1 MRRHQ
6 YLLTILCLFI
16 SLEGFSAAKSLNKL
30 KDKISKLNNQINLL
44 VAEIKDIDS
53 KISQHNSKYVSQ
65 MKSLDE
71 LDQKLLVLSSEYENT
86 SMRLEE
92 EKLKTKKA
100 FHLYLIEKDNR
111 YKEHNLLEQKLYSE
125 VLTRKMLEL
134 KKLSNSSQTQKNKV
148 QFLRE
153 KVGKTKSEEEIL
165 YKLIIELE
173 NKKKIAGQNY
183 IDLMEEKNLQEGELD
198 TLIAKRKVLK
208 KKKIAKIAKGGP
220 LFKLNLPIDDYT
232 ELKRSKNGVTLSYK
246 ETSSLKA
253 PYSGKVVYT
262 GRLASYGKVIILD
275 HGQDVRSVV
284 LGDIVV
290 KTKKGAVLK
299 AGDVMGYTMA
309 DYGTIKNLYFEVRKK
324 DTAQN
329 TALWINK
336 SQKIR
341 KI

>member
-1 MRRHQ
+1 MNKWQ
-6 YLLTILCLFI
+6 SLFTIFCLTISFQ
-16 SLEGFSAAKSLNKL
+16 GYSATKSLKKL
-30 KDKISKLNNQINLL
+30 KDKISGLNNKINLL
-44 VAEIKDIDS
+44 VAEIKDIDA
-53 KISQHNSKYVSQ
+53 KINQQNGKYVSQ
-65 MKSLDE
+65 MKGLEE
-71 LDQKLLVLSSEYENT
+71 LDQKLLVLNT
-86 SMRLEE
+86 EFEVTSAKLLEE
-92 EKLKTKKA
+92 RVKAKKA
-100 FHLYLIEKDNR
+100 FHLYLIEKNNK
-111 YKEHNLLEQKLYSE
+111 YKERNLLEQKLYSE
-125 VLTRKMLEL
+125 VLTKKMLEL
-134 KKLSNSSQTQKNKV
+134 KQLDENSKIQRNKV
-148 QFLRE
+148 QFLRK
-153 KVGKTKSEEEIL
+153 KVSKTKQEEESL
-165 YKLIIELE
+165 YKLIVELE
-173 NKKKIAGQNY
+173 NKKKVASQSY

-198 TLIAKRKVLK
+198 TLIAKQKVLRK
-208 KKKIAKIAKGGP
+208 KKRVKTAKGRP

-309 DYGTIKNLYFEVRKK
+309 DLGTIKNLYFEVRKK

-336 SQKIR
+336 SDKTR